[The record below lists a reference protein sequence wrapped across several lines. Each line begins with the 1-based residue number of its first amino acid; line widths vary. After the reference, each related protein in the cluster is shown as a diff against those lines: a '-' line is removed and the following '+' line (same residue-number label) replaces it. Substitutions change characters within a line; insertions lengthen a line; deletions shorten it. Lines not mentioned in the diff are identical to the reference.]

1 MNTSWRFAWRNIW
14 RHPRRTVLTILAIAF
29 GAALLVFSIG
39 FQLGQYD
46 LMIKGSVSIYQGLI
60 QVQKKGYLGEPKMR
74 SSINNIQSVAQSL
87 RDKTQVTSI
96 AARANGF
103 ALVSSNK
110 RSYGTLIAGVEPRY
124 EKMVSIIPNTIRE
137 GTYLSSD
144 SAQEVIIGKS
154 LASNMQ
160 IKLGDELTFMGSG
173 RDGSIAAT
181 ILPVT
186 GIYESGS
193 KDLDRNLVQMPIKT
207 FQETFA
213 MGSHGHAIVFYHDN
227 VKQDLI
233 FKQQIEQAL
242 SSHKELVTLS
252 WDQVQPG
259 LKQMIELDYSS
270 GWFMYVVLIAI
281 ITFSIL
287 NTFLMSVLERTREF
301 GIMLALGYKPL
312 NIGKLVMLEAFIL
325 TLLAL
330 SIGTLIGL
338 LINLYFA
345 AYGLTFDGMEE
356 IAQMYNM
363 PSTLYP
369 QISVESTL
377 IGPLVIFVFTLISAL
392 YPAMK
397 IRKLQPV
404 EAMRKI

>member
-1 MNTSWRFAWRNIW
+1 MSTSWRFAWRNIW

-60 QVQKKGYLGEPKMR
+60 QVQKKGYLDEPKMR
-74 SSINNIQSVAQSL
+74 SSINDIQSLAQSL
-87 RDKTQVTSI
+87 RDKTKVASI
-96 AARANGF
+96 TARANGF
-103 ALVSSNK
+103 ALVSSSK
-110 RSYGTLIAGVEPRY
+110 RSYGTLVAGVEPKF
-124 EKMVSIIPNTIRE
+124 EKMVSIIPGTIRE
-137 GTYLSSD
+137 GKYLSTD
-144 SAQEVIIGKS
+144 SAHEVIIGKS
-154 LASNMQ
+154 LATNMK

-193 KDLDRNLVQMPIKT
+193 KELDRNLVQMPIKT
-207 FQETFA
+207 FQETFS
-213 MGSHGHAIVFYHDN
+213 MNSDGHAIVFYHDD
-227 VKQDLI
+227 VKQETL

-242 SSHKELVTLS
+242 SNHNELVTLS
-252 WDQVQPG
+252 WDQIQPG
-259 LKQMIELDYSS
+259 VKQMIELDYSS
-270 GWFMYVVLIAI
+270 AWFMYVVLVAI

-301 GIMLALGYKPL
+301 GIMLALGYKPF

-325 TLLAL
+325 TLFAL

-338 LINLYFA
+338 SINLYFA
-345 AYGLTFDGMEE
+345 AYGLTFEGMEE
-356 IAQMYNM
+356 IAKMYNM
-363 PSTLYP
+363 PATLYP
-369 QISVESTL
+369 QISIESTL
-377 IGPLVIFVFTLISAL
+377 IGPLVIFIFTLISAL

>member
-60 QVQKKGYLGEPKMR
+60 QVQKEGYLDEPKMR
-74 SSINNIQSVAQSL
+74 SSINNIQSLAQSL
-87 RDKTQVTSI
+87 REKTQVTSI

-110 RSYGTLIAGVEPRY
+110 RSYGTLIAGVEPKY
-124 EKMVSIIPNTIRE
+124 EKMVSIIPDTIRE

-144 SAQEVIIGKS
+144 SAHEVIIGKS

-193 KDLDRNLVQMPIKT
+193 KELDRNLLQMPLKT

-213 MGSHGHAIVFYHDN
+213 MGSHGHAIVFYHDD
-227 VKQDLI
+227 VKQDLV
-233 FKQQIEQAL
+233 FKQQIKQAL

-301 GIMLALGYKPL
+301 GIMLALGYKPF

-325 TLLAL
+325 TLFAL

-369 QISVESTL
+369 QISFESTL